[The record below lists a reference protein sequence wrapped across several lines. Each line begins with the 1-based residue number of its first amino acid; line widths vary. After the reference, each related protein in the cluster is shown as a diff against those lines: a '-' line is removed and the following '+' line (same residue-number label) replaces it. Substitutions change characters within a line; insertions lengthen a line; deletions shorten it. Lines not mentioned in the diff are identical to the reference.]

1 MSIENYLIFEAYK
14 TMKAEPK
21 VKNIEPIAKKIAVK
35 EDENDP
41 GEMDDGEEFD
51 DASGVEIDP
60 DEMTPEEKAKG
71 TKGSNRYGS
80 IYDSAK
86 GQRAQYANTILK
98 NYAKYANSDQKV
110 IQYKGVCHEPGDYI
124 NFTGK
129 IDCRGGTGT
138 VKNADF
144 TISNAKRIFFDRGV
158 WEDGE
163 FRKGTFTGIFKGGTF
178 KAGALFAG
186 GIFEGGTMDG
196 GVFQAGVFKGA
207 TWLRGDGTNTKVNF
221 VITVK
226 DAQGK
231 EHVSLPLAELY
242 NATYPA
248 TKNPYIMKKI
258 NAMGFYYR
266 NGNWL
271 NEEGDAVVPKELQKI
286 KAVVET
292 IREKARRELDASY
305 STAMAP
311 ELIGRPAQ
319 RSTKNPATGVD
330 VTGTNDNDE
339 ESGSLA
345 DIKADVGSSDAI
357 GKYSAGS
364 GAGLDDEEDVFTR
377 EIEQGERED
386 EKNRKIEQMRD
397 QNKELGLDT
406 DMVDDELADD
416 EAAIAK
422 KLADAG
428 VADEEPADLEDE
440 EKIKQHNEKLRRENI
455 KSLAQKGRTPT
466 DRALAQKWRQ
476 ENRI

>member
-14 TMKAEPK
+14 TMKTTPS
-21 VKNIEPIAKKIAVK
+21 VKKIEPMVKKINVK
-35 EDENDP
+35 EDENDSE
-41 GEMDDGEEFD
+41 EMDDEGEFD

-60 DEMTPEEKAKG
+60 DAMTPEEKAKG

-80 IYDSAK
+80 IADAPK
-86 GQRAQYANTILK
+86 GQRLQYANTILR
-98 NYAKYANSDQKV
+98 NYAEYANSGQKV
-110 IQYKGVCHEPGDYI
+110 INYKGVAHEPGDYI

-144 TISNAKRIFFDRGV
+144 TISNAKRIFFDKGV

-163 FRKGTFTGIFKGGTF
+163 FRKGSFVGVFKGGTF
-178 KAGALFAG
+178 KAGAVFSG
-186 GIFEGGTMDG
+186 GIIDGGTMDG
-196 GVFQAGVFKGA
+196 GVFQAGVLNNGTWIKGV
-207 TWLRGDGTNTKVNF
+207 GTNTKQNF
-221 VITVK
+221 VMKVK

-242 NATYPA
+242 NSTYPA

-258 NAMGFYYR
+258 NAIGFYYR

-271 NEEGDAVVPKELQKI
+271 NEEGDAVTPKELQKI

-292 IREKARRELDASY
+292 IKEKARKEIEASY

-311 ELIGRPAQ
+311 ELIGRPVQ

-330 VTGTNDNDE
+330 VTGTNDGDE
-339 ESGSLA
+339 EGDTMA
-345 DIKADVGSSDAI
+345 DLKADVGSSDAI
-357 GKYSAGS
+357 GKYSAG
-364 GAGLDDEEDVFTR
+364 GAADDEEDVFTQ

-386 EKNRKIEQMRD
+386 EKNRKIEQMRA
-397 QNKELGLDT
+397 QNKDLGLDT
-406 DMVDDELADD
+406 DVVDDELLDD
-416 EAAIAK
+416 EAKINK
-422 KLADAG
+422 KLAAAG
-428 VADEEPADLEDE
+428 LADENPEDLEDE

-455 KSLAQKGRTPT
+455 RALAQKGRTPT

>member
-1 MSIENYLIFEAYK
+1 MSIESYLIFEAYK
-14 TMKAEPK
+14 TMKGNPVAVKTVEPVAK
-21 VKNIEPIAKKIAVK
+21 TVKIK
-35 EDENDP
+35 EDENDS
-41 GEMDDGEEFD
+41 GETDEFD
-51 DASGVEIDP
+51 DASGVEIDT
-60 DEMTPEEKAKG
+60 DEMTPEEQAKG

-80 IYDSAK
+80 IFDSAK

-110 IQYKGVCHEPGDYI
+110 IPYKGICHEPGDYI

-144 TISNAKRIFFDRGV
+144 TISNAKRIFFDKGV

-226 DAQGK
+226 DAEGK

-271 NEEGDAVVPKELQKI
+271 NEEGDTVVPKELQKI

-292 IREKARRELDASY
+292 IKEKARREIEASY
-305 STAMAP
+305 STAMSP
-311 ELIGRPAQ
+311 EMIGRPAQ

-345 DIKADVGSSDAI
+345 DIKADAGDNAI
-357 GKYSAGS
+357 GKYSAGG
-364 GAGLDDEEDVFTR
+364 GAGSDEEEDVFTR

-386 EKNRKIEQMRD
+386 EKNRKIEQMRS
-397 QNKELGLDT
+397 QNKELGLDA

-428 VADEEPADLEDE
+428 VADEEPADLEDD
-440 EKIKQHNEKLRRENI
+440 EKIKQHNEKLRRDNI
-455 KSLAQKGRTPT
+455 RALAQKNRTPA
-466 DRALAQKWRQ
+466 DKAIAQKWRQ
-476 ENRI
+476 ESRI